1 MSRTPINLSYAVTF
15 RAAALSI
22 AVCVTGCASR
32 PTSAV
37 LQPVSL
43 EKPEGKSITLLAA
56 TNRSPDAKAKGYGRQ
71 WEGDVHYERYGF
83 SIPADRKG
91 TAIRYPT
98 NKPDPHRQYLI
109 TNREALS
116 EDKFVADAVQAANF
130 DGTVAVFV
138 HGYNYSYQEA
148 LYRAAQLAADAQTLS
163 PPILFSWPSAASV
176 TGYVADRDAAL
187 SSRTEL
193 YGLLKALAASPR
205 IERVVLF
212 GHSMG
217 GFLSMEAARQLKLQ
231 GRNDVVAKLAI
242 VLAAPDIDVDVF
254 RSQVRDLGKLH
265 TPITLLVSN
274 SDRALTVSSVL
285 GGERPRVGQL
295 NINDP
300 LIRETAKAE
309 NVKVVDISSLQSSD
323 GLGHDRYASL
333 ARFGGEFAK
342 AERHGSNIGS
352 FVFDAAGAAV
362 ASPFLLA
369 GQVARQ

>member
-1 MSRTPINLSYAVTF
+1 
-15 RAAALSI
+15 
-22 AVCVTGCASR
+22 
-32 PTSAV
+32 
-37 LQPVSL
+37 
-43 EKPEGKSITLLAA
+43 
-56 TNRSPDAKAKGYGRQ
+56 
-71 WEGDVHYERYGF
+71 
-83 SIPADRKG
+83 
-91 TAIRYPT
+91 
-98 NKPDPHRQYLI
+98 
-109 TNREALS
+109 
-116 EDKFVADAVQAANF
+116 
-130 DGTVAVFV
+130 
-138 HGYNYSYQEA
+138 
-148 LYRAAQLAADAQTLS
+148 
-163 PPILFSWPSAASV
+163 
-176 TGYVADRDAAL
+176 
-187 SSRTEL
+187 
-193 YGLLKALAASPR
+193 
-205 IERVVLF
+205 
-212 GHSMG
+212 
-217 GFLSMEAARQLKLQ
+217 MEAARQLKLQ